1 MTEGAALSLEELIAA
16 LEPIDMSELA
26 SDIRPNVR
34 VELKRMKR
42 NISAVLRYIAYA
54 AAHPAPENREL
65 HETILEVRRECL
77 RINGTISK
85 VLLLQALWPHPEKWT
100 AYTERAG
107 AQYAEMAQAMQ
118 RICLVAAPLQ
128 TQALANAL

>member
-1 MTEGAALSLEELIAA
+1 MADGEALSIDELIAT
-16 LEPIDMSELA
+16 LEHVDISELA
-26 SDIRPNVR
+26 SDIRSNVR

-54 AAHPAPENREL
+54 AALPAAENLEL
-65 HETILEVRRECL
+65 HNAILEVRRECL

-85 VLLLQALWPHPEKWT
+85 VLLLQALWPSPGKWIDYT
-100 AYTERAG
+100 AIASV
-107 AQYAEMAQAMQ
+107 QYAQMAQAMH
-118 RICLVAAPLQ
+118 RICLIAAPMQ